1 MDDSDYFYTD
11 YEIPDDESVIWR
23 YLDFPKF
30 VSLLKDKALFM
41 TRADKFEDG
50 FEGAVCELKNK
61 QQYDEALSEYYS
73 SIVEGTLSVVHLV
86 EDSHTANELI
96 RKNSFISCWY
106 ESPHESMAMW
116 RLYAASNEPKGIAI
130 KSNVGSLRKSI
141 GHDVEI
147 GRIQYIDY
155 SKTWLNPNEALWR
168 KRLSFEYEHEVRI
181 RITPKGGLSKTPPE
195 NMMLPVDLNN
205 LIKAV
210 YVSPMADNWFK
221 DVVSDVMMKYDIEKD
236 VFHSQLD
243 SSALF

>member
-1 MDDSDYFYTD
+1 
-11 YEIPDDESVIWR
+11 
-23 YLDFPKF
+23 
-30 VSLLKDKALFM
+30 
-41 TRADKFEDG
+41 
-50 FEGAVCELKNK
+50 
-61 QQYDEALSEYYS
+61 
-73 SIVEGTLSVVHLV
+73 
-86 EDSHTANELI
+86 
-96 RKNSFISCWY
+96 
-106 ESPHESMAMW
+106 MAMW
-116 RLYAASNEPKGIAI
+116 RLYAASNEPKGVAI

-195 NMMLPVDLNN
+195 NMMLPVDLNT